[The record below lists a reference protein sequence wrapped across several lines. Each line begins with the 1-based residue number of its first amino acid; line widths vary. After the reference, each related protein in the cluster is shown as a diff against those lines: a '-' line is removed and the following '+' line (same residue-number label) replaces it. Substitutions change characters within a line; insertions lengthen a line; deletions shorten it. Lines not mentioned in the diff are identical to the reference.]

1 MDRHI
6 KQQIIEA
13 SEAVKRK
20 LKLLKDSKTDNDM
33 ALQSVFKPITTSL
46 DRIANKNNKNMDFE
60 NFDISKEIPKSREWS
75 QLDLKQDTTLVEPS
89 DTSNPQDSDDDNN
102 DTLFKSV
109 SDPSETSSWSLSSE
123 NFDDIPF
130 GVRSV
135 NGKPF
140 IGLTPIKINSHS
152 FVIAE
157 KEYKKTP
164 GLNELLLSKNPNLS
178 LIDKEDITNY
188 KAILLTTNV
197 HRREYDP
204 SKPIKSNKGLKYMT
218 IIKPMFQIPTLEE
231 SKKTLRGGGLPFM
244 KLIKPNTDYVYWD
257 NPNELVERL
266 KLLIASKQAG
276 NTGLDNEIISIIEE
290 LRENGDLN

>member
-33 ALQSVFKPITTSL
+33 VLQSVFKPITTSL
-46 DRIANKNNKNMDFE
+46 DRIADKNNKNIDFE
-60 NFDISKEIPKSREWS
+60 NFDVSKEPESREWS
-75 QLDLKQDTTLVEPS
+75 QLDLKQDTTLLDPS
-89 DTSNPQDSDDDNN
+89 DSSNPQESDDENSDAS
-102 DTLFKSV
+102 FKS
-109 SDPSETSSWSLSSE
+109 SETSSWSLSSE
-123 NFDDIPF
+123 NFGDIPF

-140 IGLTPIKINSHS
+140 IGLTPIKINSNS

-164 GLNELLLSKNPNLS
+164 GLNELLLSRNPNLS
-178 LIDKEDITNY
+178 LIDKEDIINY

-197 HRREYDP
+197 HRRDYDP
-204 SKPIKSNKGLKYMT
+204 SKPIKSNKGQKYMT
-218 IIKPMFQIPTLEE
+218 IIKPIFQIPTLEE
-231 SKKTLRGGGLPFM
+231 SKKTVRGDGLPFM
-244 KLIKPNTDYVYWD
+244 KLIKPNTDYVYWN